1 MAIEGIFS
9 AIFMTFFAKSD
20 RKCSPVIKTEWGDF
34 MEKTK
39 RTIAKAVVFLTGI
52 YLMMGSALAHR
63 VNVFAWVEGDTV
75 FVESKFAGGKKVKAG
90 KIVVMDP
97 DGKEL
102 LSGVT
107 NDNGEFSFKIPKRT
121 DLKIIMIAAQGHQ
134 AEWAINA
141 SEFGQTPG
149 KALEESNAGK
159 IASPKSPSAEPSSTT
174 STGSELA
181 VMRVDLNQLET
192 LIGHVLDKKLKP
204 ITKLL
209 VDAHDRSPTV
219 RDIFGG
225 IGYILG
231 FVGIAAY
238 IHSRKKKDLSSD

>member
-1 MAIEGIFS
+1 
-9 AIFMTFFAKSD
+9 MT
-20 RKCSPVIKTEWGDF
+20 
-34 MEKTK
+34 
-39 RTIAKAVVFLTGI
+39 
-52 YLMMGSALAHR
+52 GSALAHR

-121 DLKIIMIAAQGHQ
+121 DLKIIMIAGQGHQ
-134 AEWAINA
+134 AEWTINA

-149 KALEESNAGK
+149 NPLEDSNAGK
-159 IASPKSPSAEPSSTT
+159 IVSPKSPSAGPLSAT

-181 VMRVDLNQLET
+181 VMRVDLDQLET